1 MYLKFLAVASKEQQ
15 QQQQQQ
21 MASKKEETADI
32 ESDRHPSEELDIPG
46 EMPEKPNK
54 KGLKLQLNVREAN
67 QHNQQRWQQQQQ
79 LQNQQHLLTPGSR
92 GTPKRK
98 SLFIFSFPCC

>member
-1 MYLKFLAVASKEQQ
+1 MASKEE
-15 QQQQQQ
+15 
-21 MASKKEETADI
+21 KTADI
-32 ESDRHPSEELDIPG
+32 GSDRHPSEELDIPG

-54 KGLKLQLNVREAN
+54 KGLKLQLNVREAV

-79 LQNQQHLLTPGSR
+79 LQHQQHLLTPGSR

-98 SLFIFSFPCC
+98 NLFP